1 LQAPLLQGPDSSG
14 SDRGRSIV
22 HDASGPPLLLPPSH
36 VLREIRSNKE
46 LRSVEVTVG

>member
-1 LQAPLLQGPDSSG
+1 
-14 SDRGRSIV
+14 
-22 HDASGPPLLLPPSH
+22 LPPSH